1 MRVFMRYSTLMVFI
15 IALYS
20 CEGGVK
26 YADKYG
32 FLPGNDALA
41 NSEAFQRCLDGG
53 GKIVVRKEGVYD
65 VCRTLLLDSGTDLSF
80 ADGVILSRAKDPEG
94 VIAKHVFLN
103 RGALTREY
111 DKDITITGLNIRCN
125 DLYNGTDIPPIG
137 NAYANGA
144 GFIPSKRADPRAGAQ
159 AAARS

>member
-1 MRVFMRYSTLMVFI
+1 MRVFLKYA
-15 IALYS
+15 ALVPLIFALCS
-20 CEGGVK
+20 CERGVK

-80 ADGVILSRAKDPEG
+80 ADGVILSRTKDPEG
-94 VIAKHVFLN
+94 VVARHVFLN

-111 DKDITITGLNIRCN
+111 DKDICVSGLNIRCN
-125 DLYNGTDIPPIG
+125 DLYNGTDIPLIVL
-137 NAYANGA
+137 
-144 GFIPSKRADPRAGAQ
+144 PSRILLY
-159 AAARS
+159 